1 MAGFDSD
8 HIRNLALLGHAG
20 SGKTSLVEA
29 LLTKAGSIAKGDH
42 RGRAGSVI
50 GLSEQ
55 EQQAGHSLES
65 SILHFEHLH
74 TRINLLD
81 TPGYPDFFGRA
92 MAVLPAVE
100 STALVINA
108 RHGIEPVTRK
118 AYEQMLERN
127 KCGMIVINQIDAAD
141 ANPAQILSDIQQT
154 FGGHCLPINLPSSD
168 KKSVID
174 CYFHPDYEADAAF
187 SSVTEAH
194 DRLVEQ
200 VIEVDEQLMELYL
213 EQEQNIEPP
222 QLHDPFEQALRDGH
236 LIPVCFTSAE
246 TGAGLELLLE
256 VICEQMP
263 LPKEGNPPLF
273 LKGEGESAEPVL
285 VTADAS
291 QHAIAHVFK
300 VAIDPFK
307 GKLAVF
313 RIHQGTVKAGSQLF
327 IGDGRKPFKV
337 NHLLKLQGTEVR
349 EISHA
354 GPGEICAVA
363 KVDDLHFD
371 AVIHDSHDEDHHHL
385 KALAFP
391 SSMASIAISPA
402 KHGDEQKLS
411 DILHRMMEED
421 PSLTVEHRERQNEM
435 VLCGLGELHLS
446 AVLEKM
452 QAVYGLA
459 IETAAPSI
467 AYRETIQIRAEG
479 HHRHKKQSGGSGQFG
494 EVFLRIEPL
503 APGEGFEFASE
514 VVGGAIP
521 GPFIPAVEKGVREV
535 MATGAV
541 AGYPMQDIRVV
552 VYDGKHHSVDSKEIA
567 FVTAGKKAF
576 INAVQTAKPVI
587 LEPYTEA
594 HITVPNQSTGDIT
607 GHLSS
612 ERGMI
617 TGSEA
622 LDNGLVE
629 ITAKVP
635 LANMVEYSNQLKSM
649 TSGEGEYRMVFSH
662 YDAVP
667 VDVQK
672 ALIKAAE
679 EA

>member
-8 HIRNLALLGHAG
+8 HIRNLALMGHAG
-20 SGKTSLVEA
+20 SGKSSLAEA
-29 LLTKAGSIAKGDH
+29 LLIKAGVIADGDH
-42 RGRAGSVI
+42 RGRASSSAGGS
-50 GLSEQ
+50 
-55 EQQAGHSLES
+55 EQQASHSIES
-65 SILHFEHLH
+65 SILHLEHH
-74 TRINLLD
+74 STRINLLD
-81 TPGYPDFFGRA
+81 TPGYSDLFGRA

-100 STALVINA
+100 SIALVINA

-141 ANPAQILSDIQQT
+141 ADPAKILAEIQQT

-168 KKSVID
+168 KQGVVD
-174 CYFHPDYEADAAF
+174 CYFHPDYEAATDL

-213 EQEQNIEPP
+213 EQEQSIEPP

-246 TGAGLELLLE
+246 TGAGLELLLD
-256 VICEQMP
+256 VIAEQMP

-273 LKGEGESAEPVL
+273 LKGEGEAVVPVL
-285 VTADAS
+285 VTSDAS

-300 VAIDPFK
+300 VTIDPFK

-313 RIHQGTVKAGSQLF
+313 RIHQGTIKTGSQMF

-337 NHLLKLQGTEVR
+337 NHLFKLLGDELREV
-349 EISHA
+349 SHA

-363 KVDDLHFD
+363 KVDELHFD
-371 AVIHDSHDEDHHHL
+371 AVIHDSHDEDHYHL

-391 SSMASIAISPA
+391 ASMASVAISPA

-411 DILHRMMEED
+411 DILHRIVEED
-421 PSLTVEHRERQNEM
+421 PSLLVEHRERQNET
-435 VLCGLGELHLS
+435 VLCGLGELHLN

-452 QAVYGLA
+452 QSVYNLE
-459 IETAAPSI
+459 IHSAAPSI
-467 AYRETIQIRAEG
+467 PYRETIQIKAEG

-503 APGEGFEFASE
+503 APGQSFEFTSE

-521 GPFIPAVEKGVREV
+521 GQFIPAVEKGVREV
-535 MATGAV
+535 MESGAV

-567 FVTAGKKAF
+567 FATAGKKAF
-576 INAVQTAKPVI
+576 IHAVQAARPVI
-587 LEPYTEA
+587 LEPYAEA
-594 HITVPNQSTGDIT
+594 KITAPGQCTGDIT
-607 GHLSS
+607 GQLSS
-612 ERGMI
+612 ERAMI
-617 TGSEA
+617 TGSAA

-635 LANMVEYSNQLKSM
+635 LVSMTEYSNHLKSI
-649 TSGEGEYRMVFSH
+649 TSGEGEYSMSFSH

-667 VDVQK
+667 SEIQEQ
-672 ALIKAAE
+672 LIQAAKS
-679 EA
+679 

>member
-8 HIRNLALLGHAG
+8 HIRNLALMGHAG
-20 SGKTSLVEA
+20 SGKSSLAEA
-29 LLTKAGSIAKGDH
+29 LLIKAGAIADGDH
-42 RGRAGSVI
+42 RGRAGSSV
-50 GLSEQ
+50 GGN
-55 EQQAGHSLES
+55 EQQASHSIES
-65 SILHFEHLH
+65 SILHLEHHL

-81 TPGYPDFFGRA
+81 TPGYSDLFGRA

-100 STALVINA
+100 SIALVINA

-141 ANPAQILSDIQQT
+141 ADPAKVLAEIQQT

-168 KKSVID
+168 KQGVVD
-174 CYFHPDYEADAAF
+174 CYFHPDYEAATAL

-213 EQEQNIEPP
+213 EQEQSIEPP

-246 TGAGLELLLE
+246 TGAGLELLLD
-256 VICEQMP
+256 IIAEQMP

-273 LKGEGESAEPVL
+273 LKGKGEAAKPVL
-285 VTADAS
+285 VTSDAS

-313 RIHQGTVKAGSQLF
+313 RIHQGTIKTGSQMF

-337 NHLLKLQGTEVR
+337 NHLFKLLGDELWEV
-349 EISHA
+349 SHA

-363 KVDDLHFD
+363 KVDELHFD
-371 AVIHDSHDEDHHHL
+371 AVIHDSHDEDHYHL

-391 SSMASIAISPA
+391 ASMASVAISPV

-411 DILHRMMEED
+411 DILHRIVEED
-421 PSLTVEHRERQNEM
+421 PSLLVEHRERQNET
-435 VLCGLGELHLS
+435 VLCGLGELHLN

-452 QAVYGLA
+452 QSVYNLEIHSA
-459 IETAAPSI
+459 TPSI
-467 AYRETIQIRAEG
+467 PYRETIQIKAEG

-494 EVFLRIEPL
+494 EVFLKIEPL
-503 APGEGFEFASE
+503 APGQGFEFTSE

-521 GPFIPAVEKGVREV
+521 GQFIPAVEKGVREV
-535 MATGAV
+535 MESGAV

-567 FVTAGKKAF
+567 FSTAGKKAF
-576 INAVQTAKPVI
+576 IHAVQAARPVV
-587 LEPYTEA
+587 LEPYAETK
-594 HITVPNQSTGDIT
+594 ITAPSQCTGDIT
-607 GHLSS
+607 GQLSS
-612 ERGMI
+612 ERAMI
-617 TGSEA
+617 TGSAA

-635 LANMVEYSNQLKSM
+635 LVSMTEYSNHLKSI
-649 TSGEGEYRMVFSH
+649 TSGEGEYSMSFSH

-667 VDVQK
+667 SEIQEQ
-672 ALIKAAE
+672 LIQAAE
-679 EA
+679 S